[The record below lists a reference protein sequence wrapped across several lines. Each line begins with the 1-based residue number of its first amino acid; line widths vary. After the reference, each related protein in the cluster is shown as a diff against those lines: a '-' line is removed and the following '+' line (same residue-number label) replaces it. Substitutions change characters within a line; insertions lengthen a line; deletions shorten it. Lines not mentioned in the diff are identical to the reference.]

1 MDFPFESILGIP
13 HLWKAQDSLMMFDV
27 SVFFSDQQV
36 LRFRPSPQL
45 EHYAWGAETMGTTVR

>member
-1 MDFPFESILGIP
+1 
-13 HLWKAQDSLMMFDV
+13 LMMFDV